1 MKTWS
6 ILIGLCIAVSLPGQQ
21 DLRFQ
26 HFNINNGLPQN
37 SVTCINNDR
46 FGFLWIGTFDG
57 LCRYDGYEFK
67 TYRSEPGNPRSITSN
82 SIYTIYRDLEE
93 TLWIG
98 TLGGGL
104 CSYDPGMDGFRYYEL
119 GLSKNNVRSIRQ
131 DADSSLWIG
140 TNSGLVNFD
149 PVSGKKRIY
158 AYESGNPFTPGD
170 NAITALAID
179 SPGNIWIGTQ
189 RGGLNM
195 FERSTE
201 KFLKFTTITSG
212 NENLSLEEV
221 TQLEFAD
228 QTHLLIGTKNLGLLE
243 FNTVTLEFKMLIND
257 KNKPE
262 FREELNFTTVDALFC
277 ENDSIYWV
285 GMLGGGLLKYNTHR
299 DTFVPSFQD
308 EEIPFSLSR
317 NAVSSVFVDQQ
328 GNLWVG
334 TIDGGLNFSNHY
346 RKDFDFFIHQAT
358 DPGSLSRSS
367 VLSVLEDSKHNI
379 WVGTDEGGLNVK
391 APWSGEFR
399 RFRSGSD
406 DQHATIHHVITSLC
420 EDQNGN
426 IVIGT
431 PSNGISVYH
440 PATDLFTHYTTG
452 NSGLKNNWIFTLME
466 DSHDM
471 LWLGT
476 NGGGLIHFDME
487 SGSSEQY
494 LFDIDKITSISNDY
508 VTCIAESGES
518 EMWVGTWDGL
528 NRFDRERKSFKRYY
542 YGAENPFSLPNNGIT
557 CMYIDSRLNFWV
569 GTYSGLGLYNSEL
582 DGFVTFTE
590 REGLPNNVVAS
601 IEEDNQGYLWISTFK
616 GLSKL
621 DLADTSFI
629 NFDLGEGVYGN
640 QFTIRSSTKTSEGE
654 LYFGNING
662 LYRIQPDQ
670 LKVDS
675 SDARVV
681 LTDFKLFNKSVVIDS
696 ISPLTNSIMQ
706 TEELELKHFQHS
718 FSIDFVSVN
727 FNVSSQCHYR
737 YILEG
742 FDKEWVN
749 NPPNRTAV
757 YTNVPPGEYTF
768 RVVASNSDGIWSSQ
782 PTTLAIKIIPAF
794 YQTLTFR
801 IALLLFLILVSAS
814 IPLLRVRS
822 IKRQKNHLEKVVRER
837 TKEVLKQK
845 EEIEIQ
851 ANSIRRANKDII
863 HKNIE
868 LSFQKDEIETQ
879 SSHIEEMN
887 RLLQMKADNLVL
899 HLHEISEKRVMQK
912 SVSFEEFKEIY
923 PDDAACNNFLRELRN
938 GQAFDCH
945 KCHSSEFY
953 PSGEHHFRRCKSCGY
968 REPLTYN
975 TIFYRIKFPILKAF
989 YILYLVSA
997 GRELT
1002 IDELSEVVNLRR
1014 ETCWS
1019 FRNKVMD
1026 VMKTR
1031 KRFRNPKEGW
1041 KELVMIPKQM
1051 RSGKE
1056 KYD

>member
-1 MKTWS
+1 MKTGS
-6 ILIGLCIAVSLPGQQ
+6 LLIGLSIAVSLHGQQ

-26 HFNINNGLPQN
+26 HFNINDGLPQN

-67 TYRSEPGNPRSITSN
+67 TYRSEPGNPRSIKSN
-82 SIYTIYRDLEE
+82 SIYTIYRDLDE

-158 AYESGNPFTPGD
+158 SYESGNPFTPGD
-170 NAITALAID
+170 NAITALEID
-179 SPGNIWIGTQ
+179 SLGNIWIGTQ

-201 KFLKFTTITSG
+201 KFLKFNTIKAG
-212 NENLSLEEV
+212 NKSLSLEEV
-221 TQLEFAD
+221 TQLEFSD
-228 QTHLLIGTKNLGLLE
+228 QKRLLIGTKNLGLLE
-243 FNTVTLEFKMLIND
+243 FNTVTLEFKVLID
-257 KNKPE
+257 DRNKPQ
-262 FREELNFTTVDALFC
+262 FREELNFTTVDAIFP

-285 GMLGGGLLKYNTHR
+285 GMLGGGLLKFNMHQG
-299 DTFVPSFQD
+299 TFVPSLQD

-317 NAVSSVFVDQQ
+317 NAVSSIFVDQP

-334 TIDGGLNFSNHY
+334 TIDGGLNFSNHH
-346 RKDFDFFIHQAT
+346 RKDYSFFIHQPN

-367 VLSVLEDSKHNI
+367 VLSVLEDSKQNI

-391 APWSGEFR
+391 APWSNGFR
-399 RFRSGSD
+399 RLPSGSD
-406 DQHATIHHVITSLC
+406 DRNSTIHHVITSLC
-420 EDQNGN
+420 EDHHGN
-426 IVIGT
+426 ILIGT
-431 PSNGISVYH
+431 PSNGLSVYH
-440 PATDLFTHYTTG
+440 PASDQFTHYTTG
-452 NSGLKNNWIFTLME
+452 NSGLKNNWIFTITE
-466 DSHDM
+466 DTRGK

-476 NGGGLIHFDME
+476 NGGGLIQFDME

-494 LFDIDKITSISNDY
+494 LFNIDEITSISNDY
-508 VTCIAESGES
+508 VTCVLESGDS
-518 EMWVGTWDGL
+518 GLWVGTWDGL
-528 NRFDRERKSFKRYY
+528 NRFDRERKIFRRYF
-542 YGAENPFSLPNNGIT
+542 YGAGNPFSLPNNGIT
-557 CMYIDSRLNFWV
+557 CLFIDSRKNFWV
-569 GTYSGLGLYNSEL
+569 GTYSGLGLYSPEK
-582 DGFVTFTE
+582 DGFITFTE
-590 REGLPNNVVAS
+590 REGLPNNVVAA

-621 DLADTSFI
+621 DITDTSFT
-629 NFDLGEGVYGN
+629 NFNLGEGVYGN
-640 QFTIRSSTKTSEGE
+640 QFTIRSSTKTTGGE

-662 LYRIQPDQ
+662 LYRIQPDRLQ
-670 LKVDS
+670 VDS
-675 SDARVV
+675 SVARVI

-696 ISPLTNSIMQ
+696 ISPLTSSIMQ
-706 TEELELKHFQHS
+706 TEVLELRHFQHS
-718 FSIDFVSVN
+718 FSIDFVSIN
-727 FNVSSQCHYR
+727 FNVSSQCNYR

-742 FDKEWVN
+742 FDPDWVN
-749 NPPNRTAV
+749 DPPNRTAV
-757 YTNVPPGEYTF
+757 YTNVPPGEYIF
-768 RVVASNSDGIWSSQ
+768 RVMASNSDGIWSDQS
-782 PTTLAIKIIPAF
+782 TNLSIRIIPAF
-794 YQTLTFR
+794 YQRVGFR
-801 IALLLFLILVSAS
+801 ILLLLFLVLVSAS
-814 IPLLRVRS
+814 IPLIRYRS
-822 IKRQKNHLEKVVRER
+822 IKRQRNHLEKVVRER
-837 TKEVLKQK
+837 TKEIVKQK

-851 ANSIRRANKDII
+851 ANSIKRAHQDII

-868 LSFQKDEIETQ
+868 LSFQKDEIESQ
-879 SSHIEEMN
+879 SKHIEEMN

-912 SVSFEEFKEIY
+912 NVSFEEFREIY
-923 PDDAACNNFLRELRN
+923 PDDAACYEFLRELRS
-938 GQAFDCH
+938 ARPFECH
-945 KCHSSEFY
+945 KCHSTEFY
-953 PSGEHHFRRCKSCGY
+953 PSEEHLFRRCKSCGY

-989 YILYLVSA
+989 YILYLVST

-1002 IDELSEVVNLRR
+1002 IDDLSGVVNLRR

-1019 FRNKVMD
+1019 FRNRVME
-1026 VMKTR
+1026 VMNTR

-1041 KELVMIPKQM
+1041 KELIMIPKQM
-1051 RSGKE
+1051 RTGKE
-1056 KYD
+1056 